1 MGVVFARRLICSMN
15 MLYMELSYTGSL
27 DQSTKASEHVM
38 VQIGNTYKATAS
50 FNNCVVPSWR
60 FFSIKWTVDYV
71 FPFTVGVVFADR
83 LICSMNMLYME
94 LSYTGSLVQS
104 TKASEHVMV
113 QIGNTCKA
121 MAGFNNCVVPSWR
134 FFQLCRLLVTYSLS
148 LWVWSL
154 LTD

>member
-1 MGVVFARRLICSMN
+1 MQTVSYVFLFTMGVVFADRLICSMN

-38 VQIGNTYKATAS
+38 VQIGNTCKATAG
-50 FNNCVVPSWR
+50 FNKCVVPS
-60 FFSIKWTVDYV
+60 
-71 FPFTVGVVFADR
+71 
-83 LICSMNMLYME
+83 C
-94 LSYTGSLVQS
+94 
-104 TKASEHVMV
+104 
-113 QIGNTCKA
+113 
-121 MAGFNNCVVPSWR
+121 R